1 MQAGLYPF
9 RSNVVGINAVS
20 LLRGLIASCLVLAG
34 SAVFS
39 VSLQSE
45 ERRVAPDSHWWI
57 DDQGCSIRGYWGN
70 PEAEITILMIAP
82 VMGGGYRL
90 DISNNRW
97 RDLPVDAPMAAGFG
111 FDGAARVTESEAL
124 GYSVEEWQGF
134 GLLVEPVL
142 IDGLDDHRVLE
153 IYRGR
158 DLLSSLELDRAGEAV
173 EAMNACLAAWESDA
187 ALANASMADDMSADR
202 EAAIDALEAAAAA
215 AEEQARP
222 ESR

>member
-1 MQAGLYPF
+1 MKL
-9 RSNVVGINAVS
+9 VETV
-20 LLRGLIASCLVLAG
+20 IASCLVLAG
-34 SAVFS
+34 SGAFA

-57 DDQGCSIRGYWGN
+57 DDQGCSIRGYWGS

-111 FDGAARVTESEAL
+111 FDGAARVAEGEAL

-153 IYRGR
+153 IYRGL

-173 EAMNACLAAWESDA
+173 ESMNACLAAWEADA
-187 ALANASMADDMSADR
+187 AMANATADDMSIDG
-202 EAAIDALEAAAAA
+202 EAAIDALEAAADAVEAA
-215 AEEQARP
+215 AAAVEEQARP